1 MKFQISLGLFV
12 ALLSPRLIQA
22 VTLDLG
28 ATYVVSNA
36 DSEIEIPIYLFDAI
50 QPTQLDL
57 VAQIF
62 DSASTGNAPIFVQT
76 SMGVSLSDT
85 IWGDFPTAIPLT
97 ASDSFISW
105 LIQPLDSADEG
116 PGVIARLQIDVGSA
130 LPGTYQV
137 TLDSTMLTTVDAPA
151 GLTVP
156 MDISVV
162 GGMIQVVPE
171 PAGWIASL
179 LWTVCC
185 GAAARGFRRRA
196 LRMPD

>member
-1 MKFQISLGLFV
+1 M
-12 ALLSPRLIQA
+12 
-22 VTLDLG
+22 TLDLG

-185 GAAARGFRRRA
+185 GAAARGIRRRA